1 MMNVLQSS
9 LFVRLVQ
16 TVCIWICGVFRGSRI
31 LGTLGRWIRSSG
43 IFRFFV
49 RLLGREDAA
58 VQDCRSSR
66 ALGRLNGWLGK
77 RQKLA
82 DCLQESLLWRI
93 CSAVGN
99 CGKNSK
105 LFGWVF
111 SGGMTGLVLF
121 AVGLYAFIDYVL
133 RDVLAVP
140 VLSSGWDE
148 LLLVFAAFWV
158 LVERLGKED
167 AACRSS
173 NPLDVFVLLFLVVG
187 FCLMCFNDP
196 FPAIQFAGYRA
207 TVQYMLWFFLVT
219 RLLRNDRDF
228 RILYLTLVGF
238 ATLIALHG
246 IYQYIVG
253 VPMPS
258 TWVAAA
264 ETAVRTRVYSIFGS
278 PNIMGDFM
286 VMFVPM
292 AAALAYY
299 TEDKRLQILA
309 WSCTV
314 LMCFACLFTM
324 SRGAWAALAVAVLI
338 FVLFVDRRLFL
349 LLFAG
354 GILLLFIP
362 FVRTRIGFLFT
373 DDFVAANTNGGRGGR
388 LINAMKLL
396 RDYSPTFGVG
406 LGMFGGA
413 IAMQNQVLDGIDYF
427 YVDNYY
433 LKILVEM
440 GYFGLSFFVL
450 TLAGL
455 LGTLA
460 RSVYRTHL
468 RSAQD
473 KTYPLAVGMSAGLC
487 GVLVHCSA
495 ENIFEEPYMMVYFW
509 AIAAMV
515 VWLGFVRK
523 KEASS
528 QCRN

>member
-1 MMNVLQSS
+1 MSNALRSS
-9 LFVRLVQ
+9 RFLRLVQ
-16 TVCIWICGVFRGSRI
+16 AVCVWVCALFRGSRV
-31 LGTLGRWIRSSG
+31 LAGLGRWVRGSG
-43 IFRFFV
+43 LFRLTV
-49 RLLGREDAA
+49 RLLGRQDAA
-58 VQDCRSSR
+58 VQDSR
-66 ALGRLNGWLGK
+66 TARIFGDVNGWLAK
-77 RQKLA
+77 RQRSRA
-82 DCLQESLLWRI
+82 CLHSSALWRI
-93 CSAVGN
+93 CTAIGR
-99 CGKNSK
+99 CGKNSR
-105 LFGWVF
+105 LLGWVF
-111 SGGMTGLVLF
+111 AGGMTGLILF
-121 AVGLYAFIDYVL
+121 AVGAYALIDYVL

-140 VLSSGWDE
+140 LLSSGWDE
-148 LLLVFAAFWV
+148 LLLIFAV
-158 LVERLGKED
+158 LWIIVERLGKKPGIGTK
-167 AACRSS
+167 A
-173 NPLDVFVLLFLVVG
+173 NPLDLPVLLFITVG

-196 FPAIQFAGYRA
+196 YPAIQFAGYRA
-207 TVQYMLWFFLVT
+207 TVQYMLWFFLIT

-228 RILYLTLVGF
+228 RILYLTLVGL
-238 ATLIALHG
+238 ATVIALHG
-246 IYQYIVG
+246 IYQYIAK

-258 TWVAAA
+258 NWVAAA

-292 AAALAYY
+292 TAALAYY
-299 TEDKRLQILA
+299 TDDPRLQLLA
-309 WSCTV
+309 WVCTV

-349 LLFAG
+349 LLIAG
-354 GILLLFIP
+354 GVLLLFIP

-373 DDFVAANTNGGRGGR
+373 EDFVAANTNGGRGGR

-396 RDYSPTFGVG
+396 HDYSPAFGVG

-413 IAMQNQVLDGIDYF
+413 IAMQNQVLDWIEYF

-440 GYFGLSFFVL
+440 GYLGLSFFVL
-450 TLAGL
+450 MLAAL
-455 LGTLA
+455 LGALA
-460 RSVYRTHL
+460 RSIYRTGL
-468 RSAQD
+468 RQKQTQD

-515 VWLGFVRK
+515 IWLGFLRGK
-523 KEASS
+523 KGDAV
-528 QCRN
+528 

>member
-1 MMNVLQSS
+1 MMHALQSS
-9 LFVRLVQ
+9 HLLRLVQ
-16 TVCIWICGVFRGSRI
+16 AVCSWFAAAFHGSRI
-31 LGTLGRWIRSSG
+31 FGTVGVWISSSG
-43 IFRFFV
+43 VYRIAV
-49 RLLGREDAA
+49 RLLGREDSAVRNSRSAA
-58 VQDCRSSR
+58 G
-66 ALGRLNGWLGK
+66 LGRMNRWLAG
-77 RQKLA
+77 RRRLSE
-82 DCLQESLLWRI
+82 CLHDSVLWRVF
-93 CSAVGN
+93 SAIGR
-99 CGKNSK
+99 CGQNSR

-111 SGGMTGLVLF
+111 SAGMTGIILF
-121 AVGLYAFIDYVL
+121 AVGLYALLDYVL

-148 LLLVFAAFWV
+148 LLLLFAFFWIFI
-158 LVERLGKED
+158 ERLGKKP
-167 AACRSS
+167 AIGQKST
-173 NPLDVFVLLFLVVG
+173 PLDSVVLLFIAVG

-228 RILYLTLVGF
+228 HILYLTLVGL
-238 ATLIALHG
+238 AAVIAVHG

-258 TWVAAA
+258 NWVAAA

-292 AAALAYY
+292 TAALAYY
-299 TEDKRLQILA
+299 TDDKRLQVLA
-309 WSCTV
+309 WVCTV

-324 SRGAWAALAVAVLI
+324 SRGAWAALAVAILI

-396 RDYSPTFGVG
+396 HDYSPTFGVG

-433 LKILVEM
+433 LKILAEM
-440 GYFGLSFFVL
+440 GYFGLSFFILMLVS
-450 TLAGL
+450 L
-455 LGTLA
+455 LGNLA
-460 RSVYRTHL
+460 RSVYRTGL
-468 RSAQD
+468 RQKQGLD

-515 VWLGFVRK
+515 VWLGFLRNRK
-523 KEASS
+523 GSS
-528 QCRN
+528 K

>member
-1 MMNVLQSS
+1 MIKALQSS
-9 LFVRLVQ
+9 LFIRLVQ
-16 TVCIWICGVFRGSRI
+16 AVCGWVIAVFRGSSI
-31 LGTLGRWIRSSG
+31 LNTVGRWIRSS
-43 IFRFFV
+43 RFFRMIV
-49 RLLGREDAA
+49 RLLGRQDTA
-58 VQDCRSSR
+58 VQTAGCTN
-66 ALGRLNGWLGK
+66 RLQKANGWFAGRNRLS
-77 RQKLA
+77 
-82 DCLQESLLWRI
+82 DCLQDSLLWRI
-93 CSAVGN
+93 FAAIGRCAQ
-99 CGKNSK
+99 NSRI
-105 LFGWVF
+105 LRWVF
-111 SGGMTGLVLF
+111 SAGMTGVILF
-121 AVGLYAFIDYVL
+121 AVGLYALIDYVL

-148 LLLVFAAFWV
+148 LLLLFAV
-158 LVERLGKED
+158 LWIIIERIGKKPAIE
-167 AACRSS
+167 AKA
-173 NPLDVFVLLFLVVG
+173 NPLDLPVLLFITVG

-196 FPAIQFAGYRA
+196 YPGIQLDGFRA

-219 RLLRNDRDF
+219 RLMRNDRDF
-228 RILYLTLVGF
+228 HILYLTLVGL
-238 ATLIALHG
+238 ATVIALHG
-246 IYQYIVG
+246 IYQYIVK

-258 TWVAAA
+258 NWVAAA

-299 TEDKRLQILA
+299 TGDQRLQLLA
-309 WSCTV
+309 WLAAIV
-314 LMCFACLFTM
+314 MCFACLFTM
-324 SRGAWAALAVAVLI
+324 SRGAWAALAVAILI

-388 LINAMKLL
+388 LINAMALL
-396 RDYSPTFGVG
+396 RSYSPTFGVG

-413 IAMQNQVLDGIDYF
+413 IGMQNQVLDWIDYF

-440 GYFGLSFFVL
+440 GYFGLCFFIL
-450 TLAGL
+450 TLVCL
-455 LGTLA
+455 LGCLA
-460 RSVYRTHL
+460 RSIYRTGISMK
-468 RSAQD
+468 RGTD

-515 VWLGFVRK
+515 VWLGFLRSRK
-523 KEASS
+523 SEA
-528 QCRN
+528 